1 MFLKEKTILPTIL
14 FLCVVILLILTFSS
28 NTYVPYTDV
37 LMHQYSAYD
46 NVYEGLET
54 NESGNTSTGNV
65 KANTVTVPVNSA
77 GSKTVTIKKDTEPSG
92 NVETGN
98 TSVSGNTQGF
108 STMESFENMYD
119 TVKWGYAPINMK
131 EDLDKFGDIVHKPHS
146 GTCFSAGLFTS
157 HGPLCLTPELK
168 KLLESRGDNI

>member
-14 FLCVVILLILTFSS
+14 FLFVVILLILIFTS
-28 NTYVPYTDV
+28 NTYVPYSDV
-37 LMHQYSAYD
+37 LVHNYSAYD

-54 NESGNTSTGNV
+54 KEEGNGNV
-65 KANTVTVPVNSA
+65 KANTVTVPVVSA
-77 GSKTVTIKKDTEPSG
+77 DVKTVTIKKDTNPSG
-92 NVETGN
+92 NVKA
-98 TSVSGNTQGF
+98 SGNTNSENTQAD
-108 STMESFENMYD
+108 TNTESFENMYS

-131 EDLDKFGDIVHKPHS
+131 ADLDKFGDIVHVPHS

-168 KLLESRGDNI
+168 KLLETRGDNI